1 MPLLKA
7 KTDRTIAGIVVEVR
21 NPPKPNANNRKRS
34 RMAEDKMKYSSN
46 EAYYQ
51 RVICDN
57 MMS

>member
-46 EAYYQ
+46 EAY
-51 RVICDN
+51 
-57 MMS
+57 